1 MEATPEIK
9 NHLTSNMNI
18 RKKDIMIGNF
28 LGGIS
33 WGVGSVIGATVA
45 ITIIGGILH
54 YLGIFQA
61 IGNSIFNSLPQVPQ
75 IGQ

>member
-1 MEATPEIK
+1 MERTPEVK
-9 NHLTSNMNI
+9 NHLNANMNI

-33 WGVGSVIGATVA
+33 WGVGSVIGAT
-45 ITIIGGILH
+45 ITIAIVGGIFH

-61 IGNSIFNSLPQVPQ
+61 IGNSIFNSLPPLPQ
-75 IGQ
+75 IN